1 MASNDH
7 QGSVLSRAYGA
18 AFRNARVILIYPKV
32 IVMNARKSVAAAFIV
47 WSSMLPLLSLG
58 CGGSSPSAKID
69 PKGEAA
75 HIAEAASTVN
85 TFMSEN
91 KGQVPK
97 STDEIKDWATQKGI
111 AADSLVSTRDHEP
124 YLIHQVTIGMGK
136 EVVLTEKTGVK
147 GKRFAWSRMNPSHLG
162 VENTEEQIQ
171 TMLKGSGAAPR
182 GGR

>member
-1 MASNDH
+1 MP
-7 QGSVLSRAYGA
+7 
-18 AFRNARVILIYPKV
+18 VISFYLKV
-32 IVMNARKSVAAAFIV
+32 IPMNARKFFAPVVMAGA
-47 WSSMLPLLSLG
+47 PLLALLALG

-75 HIAEAASTVN
+75 HITEAASHVN

-97 STDEIKDWATQKGI
+97 STDDIKDWASQKGI

-124 YLIHQVTIGMGK
+124 YLIYEVTMGMGK
-136 EVVLTEKTGVK
+136 QVILTEKTGVK
-147 GKRFAWSRMNPSHLG
+147 GKRFAWSRMNPNHIG

-171 TMLKGSGAAPR
+171 SMLKGSGAPPA
-182 GGR
+182 GRR